1 VRRKKKR
8 AEVDRELL
16 LSELQSSDEL
26 VRARALGL
34 LCPCRNDWELFEQ
47 HVSIVSQLTKD
58 SCPAIR
64 AHALHILQDATLIQS
79 IRDAEYRFQSVEDV
93 LRKKRAPLR
102 RGKEAQLEV
111 RRSGRFKKRQGSFVL
126 R

>member
-1 VRRKKKR
+1 MRRKKKR

-16 LSELQSSDEL
+16 LSDLQSSDEL
-26 VRARALGL
+26 VRERALGL

-64 AHALHILQDATLIQS
+64 AFALHILQDATLIQS
-79 IRDAEYRFQSVEDV
+79 IGDAEYRFQSVEDV
-93 LRKKRAPLR
+93 LRKKRAPLT
-102 RGKEAQLEV
+102 RGEKAELEV
-111 RRSGRFKKRQGSFVL
+111 RRSGQFKKRKHRFVL